1 MSLLL
6 AASLFFGGVLSH
18 IVLCKFLNIYYGLKF
33 TSEMTNQLVTF
44 LSMICLDAS
53 TVLKMKYENIKDC
66 GMSDEEIEKTFQ
78 IDKKIYY
85 SWKISFARKMFPLY
99 PHKFR
104 NLLHTFDWDGA
115 LKPIDDIY
123 NKQEPKNEE
132 RNLTNE

>member
-1 MSLLL
+1 V
-6 AASLFFGGVLSH
+6 FSH

-44 LSMICLDAS
+44 LSMISLDVS

-66 GMSDEEIEKTFQ
+66 DMSDEEIKKTFQ

-85 SWKISFARKMFPLY
+85 SWKMSFARKMLPLY
-99 PHKFR
+99 PRKFR

-123 NKQEPKNEE
+123 YNESESKNQG
-132 RNLTNE
+132 TQSNEQD